1 MCFVKL
7 SNSYFTS
14 SSSIYLDTNIP
25 IFFQQPNHTVKEY
38 KLVVVGGGGV
48 GKSALTIQF
57 IQSHFV
63 DEYDPTIEDSYR
75 KQVAIDNEV
84 ALLDIL
90 DTAGQEEYSAMREQY
105 MRTGE
110 GFLLVYSVTERESFN
125 ELLTFYQQILR
136 VKDTDSVPLL
146 LVGNKSDLDEERSI
160 SFEEGEKLARQFNCE
175 FLETSA
181 KQGINVDRAFHDLV
195 RNIRKRTEVELNPEQ
210 QPQSTLT
217 KVNSDSNMTTLNT
230 NRNTNN
236 QQSAQLN
243 SNNTNTANNNSNNQA
258 SNTANNQSSSSA
270 QRQARN
276 DGSQQ
281 KESGGGCCMIM

>member
-1 MCFVKL
+1 ML
-7 SNSYFTS
+7 N
-14 SSSIYLDTNIP
+14 
-25 IFFQQPNHTVKEY
+25 QNHTVKEY

-75 KQVAIDNEV
+75 KQVAIDDEV

-125 ELLTFYQQILR
+125 ELSTFYQQILR
-136 VKDTDSVPLL
+136 VKDTDDVPIL
-146 LVGNKSDLDEERSI
+146 LVGNKSDLTEERAV
-160 SFEEGEKLARQFNCE
+160 SFEEGQKLARQFQCE

-181 KQGINVDRAFHDLV
+181 KQGINVDQAFHDLV
-195 RNIRKRTEVELNPEQ
+195 RKIRAKNESIT
-210 QPQSTLT
+210 STLSIKPSNNVTESNASGQRPQVNETRPATGNST
-217 KVNSDSNMTTLNT
+217 KAQAQKNGAKNS
-230 NRNTNN
+230 
-236 QQSAQLN
+236 QQSK
-243 SNNTNTANNNSNNQA
+243 TAGA
-258 SNTANNQSSSSA
+258 ESS
-270 QRQARN
+270 
-276 DGSQQ
+276 
-281 KESGGGCCMIM
+281 GGCCVIM

>member
-1 MCFVKL
+1 M
-7 SNSYFTS
+7 
-14 SSSIYLDTNIP
+14 
-25 IFFQQPNHTVKEY
+25 KEY

-125 ELLTFYQQILR
+125 ELSTFYQQILR
-136 VKDTDSVPLL
+136 VKDTDSVPIL
-146 LVGNKSDLDEERSI
+146 LVGNKSDLSEERSV
-160 SFEEGEKLARQFNCE
+160 SFEEGEKLAKQFNCD

-181 KQGINVDRAFHDLV
+181 KQGVNVDEAFHNLV
-195 RNIRKRTEVELNPEQ
+195 RKIRDKDQPVQAIITQKEQ
-210 QPQSTLT
+210 QAQQAQQQQQLQQQQPND
-217 KVNSDSNMTTLNT
+217 NSQLLNGSAKKQA
-230 NRNTNN
+230 RA
-236 QQSAQLN
+236 QQSEGGHN
-243 SNNTNTANNNSNNQA
+243 EE
-258 SNTANNQSSSSA
+258 
-270 QRQARN
+270 
-276 DGSQQ
+276 GS
-281 KESGGGCCMIM
+281 GGCCVIV

>member
-1 MCFVKL
+1 MILKGIDQEF
-7 SNSYFTS
+7 S
-14 SSSIYLDTNIP
+14 SKVI
-25 IFFQQPNHTVKEY
+25 VKEY

-110 GFLLVYSVTERESFN
+110 GFLLVYSVTERESYN
-125 ELLTFYQQILR
+125 ELLTFFQQILR
-136 VKDTDSVPLL
+136 VKDSEDVPVL
-146 LVGNKSDLDEERSI
+146 LVGNKSDLTEERSV
-160 SFEEGEKLARQFNCE
+160 SFEEGEKLAKQFNCK

-181 KQGINVDRAFHDLV
+181 KQGINVDNAFFDLV
-195 RNIRKRTEVELNPEQ
+195 RRIRIRNNEGPNLINNQDQSNLNETSQNNVNGGAGVIGGSTNGNIGNGNHQKNQ
-210 QPQSTLT
+210 GF
-217 KVNSDSNMTTLNT
+217 T
-230 NRNTNN
+230 NGGNDHGDGFIDDENKTNN
-236 QQSAQLN
+236 NVKDSK
-243 SNNTNTANNNSNNQA
+243 SNNNSN
-258 SNTANNQSSSSA
+258 
-270 QRQARN
+270 ARKQN
-276 DGSQQ
+276 VQKDSG
-281 KESGGGCCMIM
+281 KESGGGCCVIV